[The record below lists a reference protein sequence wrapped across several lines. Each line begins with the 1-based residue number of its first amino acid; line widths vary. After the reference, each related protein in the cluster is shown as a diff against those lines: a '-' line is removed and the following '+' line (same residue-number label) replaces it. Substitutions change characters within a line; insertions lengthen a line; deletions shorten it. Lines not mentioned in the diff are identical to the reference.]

1 MYTQLTNTFDLD
13 LCCANVYNNAVNS
26 EIVGCVYMA
35 SLQKR
40 TVKGI
45 DYWSLVES
53 KRINGKPRP
62 VVIEYFGNTKSFVEK
77 LINSRNEN
85 KILKSY
91 SHGDT
96 RALMKIAENL
106 GIEQILDDVIKS
118 RTRNGLKRSQTLLL
132 IALQSVCNPS
142 SKSELG
148 SWIKSTSLQYDYNL
162 PAAALI
168 SNHFWEQ
175 MNDITESELVAA
187 EDTIVKRIF
196 SKYSFGLEKI
206 ALDYTNYFSY
216 ISSTN
221 DRCKLAMRG
230 HNKQKR
236 NDLRQYSLALIT
248 TKESSLP
255 LCSHIYEGNKNDKTI
270 FTEYLDVL
278 KRRIPNYD
286 PNSITLVFDG
296 GGNTK
301 DNFKALET
309 HYICSF
315 SLSSCKNLYNI
326 ELSNYSN
333 VMINGNEVKCYRITQ
348 EIWDKEREC
357 ILTYSNSL
365 YRGQLKELDED
376 IAQASASFDQLN
388 DKLCNPKS
396 KISKTTNSIQSKIKT
411 ILTKKHMDTI
421 FSTRIYENNDGLV
434 SRVEY
439 LADEEMKSEIA
450 RKYFGKKLLITD
462 QKTWSTVDIIKAYRE
477 QDCIEKIFRTTKD
490 SDHCAIRPQFHYTD
504 QKIRVHIFCCLLGLM
519 LATILHRE
527 VISKGFVGSKFHLL
541 DVLSGIRRC
550 WIKDRDSTKVTY
562 VLEDMDVVQTQL
574 WNIIKSI

>member
-1 MYTQLTNTFDLD
+1 L
-13 LCCANVYNNAVNS
+13 
-26 EIVGCVYMA
+26 A

-62 VVIEYFGNTKSFVEK
+62 VVIEYFGNTKSFTEK

-96 RALMKIAENL
+96 HALMKIAENL
-106 GIEQILDDVIKS
+106 GIGQILDDIFKS
-118 RTRNGLKRSQTLLL
+118 RMRNGLKRNQTLLL

-162 PAAALI
+162 PTEALI

-175 MNDITESELVAA
+175 MSDITESELATA

-196 SKYSFGLEKI
+196 SRYNFGLEKI

-221 DRCKLAMRG
+221 DKCKLAKRG

-248 TKESSLP
+248 TKESGLP

-270 FTEYLDVL
+270 FTEYLEIL
-278 KRRIPNYD
+278 RGRIPNYN

-296 GGNTK
+296 GSNTK
-301 DNFKALET
+301 ENFKALET

-315 SLSSCKNLYNI
+315 SLSSCKNLYDI
-326 ELSNYSN
+326 ELSKYSSVTVN
-333 VMINGNEVKCYRITQ
+333 SNEVKCYRITQ

-365 YRGQLKELDED
+365 YRGQLKELDEN
-376 IAQASASFDQLN
+376 ITQACASFDQLN
-388 DKLCNPKS
+388 EKLCNPKS
-396 KISKTTNSIQSKIKT
+396 RISKTKEVIQSKIKT
-411 ILTKKHMDTI
+411 ILAPKHMDTI
-421 FSTRIYENNDGLV
+421 LSTRIYKNNNDDFV

-439 LADEEMKSEIA
+439 FVNEEMKAKIA
-450 RKYFGKKLLITD
+450 SKYFGKKLLITD
-462 QKTWSTVDIIKAYRE
+462 QKSWSTADIIKTYRE
-477 QDCIEKIFRTTKD
+477 QDCIEKILRTTKD

-504 QKIRVHIFCCLLGLM
+504 QKIRVHIFCCLLGLI
-519 LATILHRE
+519 LATILHKE
-527 VISKGFVGSKFHLL
+527 VVSKGFAGSKFYIL

-550 WIKDRDSTKVTY
+550 WIKDKDSTKVTY
-562 VLEDMDVVQTQL
+562 VMEEMDAVQTQL
-574 WNIIKSI
+574 WNIIESI